1 MKAIS
6 ETDMIAVR
14 SVIARV
20 WVDVALVLII
30 LNNQSNP
37 ALMNKN
43 NNSGYSRTVK
53 MYAVAINRVCLDVC
67 W

>member
-20 WVDVALVLII
+20 WVDVALVLT
-30 LNNQSNP
+30 
-37 ALMNKN
+37 K
-43 NNSGYSRTVK
+43 T
-53 MYAVAINRVCLDVC
+53 DVG
-67 W
+67 